1 MATKEVS
8 AARILVVEDDPS
20 LREVIEETLD
30 DFGYQTRA
38 VGDGVDALAELM
50 TDADYDLILSDI
62 QMPNMDGLAL
72 LDEVSRR
79 WPDLPLVLMTAF
91 GTVAQAVEAIQKGAL
106 NYLVKPFDAKALQSA
121 VEATIKNRNW
131 DDSDGQKDLVA
142 EDPVTLELK
151 ALAERVA
158 ETDATVLLSGE
169 SGTGK
174 EVFARFIHQM
184 SARSTGPF
192 VAINCAAIPESMLE
206 AVLFGYVKGAYTGAI
221 QASEGKFE
229 QAQSGTLLLDEI
241 SEMDLNL
248 QAKLLRVLQERS
260 VERLGSNK
268 SIDLDV
274 RIIATTNRDM
284 REAVNRGD
292 FREDLFYRLSV
303 FPLRLAPLRERS
315 GDIEVLAERF
325 LKRFG
330 GVRRMKFDPAAIQK
344 LRQYA
349 WPGNVRELENV
360 VQRAVILADTEVL
373 AASTIVF
380 EQDGSSL
387 PTSSNFALVNGSDGS
402 VLRASEQAMI
412 LETLT
417 EVQGSRKRA
426 AERLGISP
434 RTLRYK
440 LAKFK
445 EQGIALPA

>member
-72 LDEVSRR
+72 LDEVGRR

-91 GTVAQAVEAIQKGAL
+91 GTVAQAVEAIQKGAR

-121 VEATIKNRNW
+121 VEANIKSRNW

-206 AVLFGYVKGAYTGAI
+206 AVLFGYVKGAYTGAV

>member
-131 DDSDGQKDLVA
+131 DDSDGQKVLVA

-206 AVLFGYVKGAYTGAI
+206 AVLFGYVKGAYTGAV

-315 GDIEVLAERF
+315 GDIEVLAKRF

>member
-72 LDEVSRR
+72 LDEVGRR

-121 VEATIKNRNW
+121 VEANIKSRNW

-206 AVLFGYVKGAYTGAI
+206 AVLFGYVKGAYTGAV

-373 AASTIVF
+373 AANTIVF

>member
-72 LDEVSRR
+72 LDEVGRR

-131 DDSDGQKDLVA
+131 DDSDGQKVLVA

-206 AVLFGYVKGAYTGAI
+206 AVLFGYVKGAYTGAV

>member
-62 QMPNMDGLAL
+62 QMPNIDGLAL
-72 LDEVSRR
+72 LDEVGRR

-121 VEATIKNRNW
+121 VEANIKSRNW

-142 EDPVTLELK
+142 EDPVTIELK

-184 SARSTGPF
+184 SARSSGPF

-315 GDIEVLAERF
+315 ADIEVLAQRF

-330 GVRRMKFDPAAIQK
+330 GMRRMKFDPAAIQK

-373 AASTIVF
+373 AANTIVF

-387 PTSSNFALVNGSDGS
+387 PTSSNFALVNGRDGS

>member
-131 DDSDGQKDLVA
+131 DDSDGQKVLVA

-206 AVLFGYVKGAYTGAI
+206 AVLFGYVKGAYTGAV